1 MSEETKEGMSTLKK
15 TILGVVTTAVTGAG
29 VYLTTNIN
37 KIFGVEDETDAKV
50 EQLIETQQAQQAN
63 QPAPIVL
70 NIDNSSQNNSSN
82 SGGGTNTIIKETIRE
97 VPAQSPTQAQAATPV
112 EEKKETPAERMAR
125 LKKQKE
131 EQNAGK

>member
-1 MSEETKEGMSTLKK
+1 MEEVKEGMSTLKK

-37 KIFGVEDETDAKV
+37 KIFGIEDETDAKV
-50 EQLIETQQAQQAN
+50 EQLLEAQQAQQAS

-70 NIDNSSQNNSSN
+70 NIENNN
-82 SGGGTNTIIKETIRE
+82 TQQQTSGGTTIIKETVRE
-97 VPAQSPTQAQAATPV
+97 VPAQPVQQAAPV
-112 EEKKETPAERMAR
+112 EEKPETPAERMAR
-125 LKKQKE
+125 LKKQRE